1 MYQAREQPVTI
12 QQVFK
17 NQETKIVQ
25 IVIVFTRNHY
35 WLNTQFYQCNASI
48 LCTKIVSCTIQ
59 GHRKDSHD
67 AWKNAAAMIGDF

>member
-1 MYQAREQPVTI
+1 MIFDLAFLTPLVIEKGFCMYQAREQPVTI

-35 WLNTQFYQCNASI
+35 
-48 LCTKIVSCTIQ
+48 
-59 GHRKDSHD
+59 
-67 AWKNAAAMIGDF
+67 